1 MRSPRGSWLDRR
13 PRSRN
18 LLLPAVCRYLH
29 RDGSLPQ
36 RYRPVTTSLLSALLV
51 LATSVPQRPGAFLPD
66 APSGTGLEW
75 MTIMSVVVPALVII
89 GLVWAGSKQTV

>member
-1 MRSPRGSWLDRR
+1 
-13 PRSRN
+13 
-18 LLLPAVCRYLH
+18 
-29 RDGSLPQ
+29 
-36 RYRPVTTSLLSALLV
+36 
-51 LATSVPQRPGAFLPD
+51 LPD

>member
-1 MRSPRGSWLDRR
+1 MVYGL
-13 PRSRN
+13 RSRN
-18 LLLPAVCRYLH
+18 LLLLAVCRYLH
-29 RDGSLPQ
+29 RDASLPQ
-36 RYRPVTTSLLSALLV
+36 RHGSVTTFLLSALLV
-51 LATSVPQRPGAFLPD
+51 FATSVPQRPGAFLPD

>member
-1 MRSPRGSWLDRR
+1 MGGRWSCTC
-13 PRSRN
+13 SRN
-18 LLLPAVCRYLH
+18 LLLLAVCRYLH
-29 RDGSLPQ
+29 RDASLPQ
-36 RYRPVTTSLLSALLV
+36 RHRPVTTSLLSALLV

-75 MTIMSVVVPALVII
+75 MTIMSVVVPALVVI